1 MDSLIIEAGIK
12 KIYAEDLATQKHYI
26 DTIMKEA
33 RNSDSSIIYKAE
45 GFFVPNDNYMLEY
58 FGDIVLNSDY
68 DCYNYAGECKWTGN
82 LVLPL
87 RDVKNNIVGL
97 VGYNPFI
104 ALENKEKGIWDN
116 PYYKQSDK
124 KVLNKSLFLFGL
136 KDYFKR
142 ALKEGY
148 IILTDGVF
156 DLLSCE
162 REGFVAGAL
171 LGSYVSDALL
181 YQLSLIPKVIV
192 AMDNDSAGLKVLNQL
207 KRYLPSTIALKQGKF
222 KDIDDLLK
230 SELKDNAV
238 KQIRENIMNTNDI
251 HLRF

>member
-1 MDSLIIEAGIK
+1 MNSLVINEGIK
-12 KIYAEDLATQKHYI
+12 RIYKEDLETQKHYI

-45 GFFVPNDNYMLEY
+45 GFFVPNDKYMVEY
-58 FGDIVLNSDY
+58 FGNEITNQQY
-68 DCYNYAGECKWTGN
+68 DCYGYYGDCKWTGN

-87 RDVKNNIVGL
+87 RDVKNNIVGF

-104 ALENKEKGIWDN
+104 AIENKEKGIWDN

-142 ALKEGY
+142 AMKEGY
-148 IILTDGVF
+148 IIITDGVF

-162 REGFVAGAL
+162 REGLVAGAL

-181 YQLSLIPKVIV
+181 FQLSFIPKVIV
-192 AMDNDSAGLKVLNQL
+192 AMDNDDAGLKVLNYL
-207 KRYLPSTIALKQGKF
+207 KKYLPRTIALKQGKF

-230 SELKDNAV
+230 SDLKDLAI
-238 KQIRENIMNTNDI
+238 KQIKENLNKTEDI
-251 HLRF
+251 RLRF